1 MWSIFFINVYLAS
14 SPLLFSFLS
23 TMHCGNLL
31 SFKATALQAMKAVMA
46 LPLSGRRLQHNPCST
61 EFYSWRCQSSYSK
74 LPSISPR
81 VSHIT
86 RATEGDDS
94 IVHEDDALA
103 QPYMPEEWPD
113 FSKMKVAPDVEYKFF
128 HRKEEYEMIMGHLNS
143 EPSEI
148 ILLFGPQH
156 SGKSVSHANVS

>member
-1 MWSIFFINVYLAS
+1 MQYLKERA
-14 SPLLFSFLS
+14 F
-23 TMHCGNLL
+23 TAVRA
-31 SFKATALQAMKAVMA
+31 ATAVVAK
-46 LPLSGRRLQHNPCST
+46 QHIAHRQQCST

-128 HRKEEYEMIMGHLNS
+128 HRKEEYEMILGHLNS